1 MPFEGWQN
9 HGQGTDDFG
18 NNFFSIHLKK
28 LHTNLETKIKQEAPD
43 NAEDSVTNRVVK
55 GKQN

>member
-18 NNFFSIHLKK
+18 NNFFSIQLKK
-28 LHTNLETKIKQEAPD
+28 LHTNLETKIKQEAPTTLKT
-43 NAEDSVTNRVVK
+43 VLLT
-55 GKQN
+55 GW